1 MDAVL
6 KIGGSLAGETASLK
20 ALCDELGSLAK
31 ARRIVVLP
39 GGGEFADIVREF
51 DQEFSLPDRIAHMMA
66 ILAMDQYGL
75 FLSSI
80 TPNSHASYALGRV
93 EEFSRSGALP
103 ILLPSRLMFR
113 RDPLEHSWDVT
124 SDSIAAYIAGLL
136 HAKRLLLVT
145 NVDGIFTDDPQKNLN
160 ARLIKELSANELL
173 SWNRRTCVDRF
184 LPKILL
190 KNRLSCYVVN
200 GKYPQRIK
208 AILDRKEAVCTRI
221 LS

>member
-93 EEFSRSGALP
+93 EEFSRSGVVP

-173 SWNRRTCVDRF
+173 AWNRRTCVDRF

-200 GKYPQRIK
+200 GKYPERIK
-208 AILDRKEAVCTRI
+208 TILDRKEAVCTRI